1 MEKKSLKN
9 FDLISIINREEYNS
23 IYLKKSKLK
32 KLLYGFFVFFLIH
45 LLFFIYLIIFDK
57 RLEQNTLMNI
67 QNNKYLIRIKNELSK
82 KTSIITNLMTII
94 DNNII
99 KNKYNEVINN
109 SQFDEIKM
117 MKLNDYQSYFCKNPH
132 AFNNTLIEEN
142 IKTVNIH
149 FNDIIFQMYVYKND
163 DYVSKT
169 ISESGKWEQKETQ
182 SLLSSLIYYTKKKN
196 IIEND
201 VYLLDIGANIGWYS
215 LILGKKGFNVISFEP
230 SKLNYYILLKNYC
243 LNKDISMTIINR
255 GLDIEEKNSTIY
267 HPLDNLGDAIIFHND
282 SKINKSNYF
291 KEEIKITRLSNYI
304 EYLKDKNLALIKL
317 DIEGYEEK
325 AIKGGID
332 LIIKYHIPFI
342 LMEFQPNLLK
352 KQGTNPRTFLEIF
365 ENNGYKMSRKGFF
378 SKKYDSIDNLIN
390 QILINIYIVYTKFL
404 D

>member
-9 FDLISIINREEYNS
+9 FDLISIINKEEYNS

-149 FNDIIFQMYVYKND
+149 FNDIIFQMFVYKND

-365 ENNGYKMSRKGFF
+365 ENNGYKMRRKGFF

>member
-9 FDLISIINREEYNS
+9 FDLISIINKEEYNS

-99 KNKYNEVINN
+99 KNKYNEFINN

-149 FNDIIFQMYVYKND
+149 FNDIIFQMFVYKND
-163 DYVSKT
+163 DYISKT

-182 SLLSSLIYYTKKKN
+182 SLLSSLLYYTKKKN

>member
-230 SKLNYYILLKNYC
+230 SKLNYYYV
-243 LNKDISMTIINR
+243 
-255 GLDIEEKNSTIY
+255 
-267 HPLDNLGDAIIFHND
+267 
-282 SKINKSNYF
+282 
-291 KEEIKITRLSNYI
+291 
-304 EYLKDKNLALIKL
+304 KL
-317 DIEGYEEK
+317 
-325 AIKGGID
+325 
-332 LIIKYHIPFI
+332 
-342 LMEFQPNLLK
+342 
-352 KQGTNPRTFLEIF
+352 
-365 ENNGYKMSRKGFF
+365 
-378 SKKYDSIDNLIN
+378 
-390 QILINIYIVYTKFL
+390 
-404 D
+404 

>member
-9 FDLISIINREEYNS
+9 FDLISIINKEEYNS
-23 IYLKKSKLK
+23 RYLKKSKLK

-99 KNKYNEVINN
+99 KNKYNEFINN

-149 FNDIIFQMYVYKND
+149 FNDIIFQMFVYKND
-163 DYVSKT
+163 DYISKT

-182 SLLSSLIYYTKKKN
+182 SLLSSLLYYTKKKN